1 MVRRAFASLAL
12 VETLLAFGNT
22 FAASFNMIY
31 LFKHLDMPLWTGGIY
46 LVLGFTIS
54 AFVSLWMS
62 LKPRFDLSKA
72 IVFAL
77 GALCVEY
84 ILFLFVDNG
93 YVLAIAV
100 GVAFGLFYPLF
111 WTPMNIW
118 LAQLTDKGD
127 RGVKYGV
134 IFFLWP
140 LATFVAP
147 LLGGLVIGYSG
158 YTALYVVG
166 IGILIATAAVAY
178 VTRDVI
184 PAGQEMKINLRETGR
199 RNTVAVLGQGAFE
212 GVFWLDLTIISFVFL
227 TDEVELGALF
237 SLFGLSA
244 GAMGIILGKVSD
256 RIQNRIFFFRASA
269 IASIPCIVLIC
280 RAGTLEQFGVASG
293 LLEFASYAIP
303 IFVFA
308 MLTDRLEHSKNDS
321 VLTRE
326 FLLDIGRSVSGAALI
341 IMLYIGF
348 SPQECILLAIPGL
361 VLTLV
366 AHEPKRA
373 KASAAG

>member
-31 LFKHLDMPLWTGGIY
+31 LFKHLDMPLWSGSIY

-54 AFVSLWMS
+54 IFASLWMS
-62 LKPRFDLSKA
+62 WRPRFDLSKA
-72 IVFAL
+72 IIFSLA
-77 GALCVEY
+77 ALCVEY
-84 ILFLFVDNG
+84 LLFLFVDNG
-93 YVLAIAV
+93 YVLAVSV
-100 GVAFGLFYPLF
+100 GVAFGLFYPFF
-111 WTPMNIW
+111 WTPTNIW
-118 LAQLTDKGD
+118 MAQLTDKGD

-147 LLGGLVIGYSG
+147 FLGGLVIGYVG

-166 IGILIATAAVAY
+166 IGILISTAAVAFL
-178 VTRDVI
+178 TRDVI
-184 PAGQEMKINLRETGR
+184 PVRQEMKINLREIGR

-227 TDEVELGALF
+227 TDERELGALF

-244 GAMGIILGKVSD
+244 GVMGIILGKVSD

-269 IASIPCIVLIC
+269 LASIPCIFLIF
-280 RAGTLEQFGVASG
+280 RAGTLEEFGIASG
-293 LLEFASYAIP
+293 MLEFASYALPVFI
-303 IFVFA
+303 FA

-326 FLLDIGRSVSGAALI
+326 FLLDIGRAVSGTALI
-341 IMLYIGF
+341 AMLYIGF
-348 SPQECILLAIPGL
+348 SPQECFLMAIPGL
-361 VLTLV
+361 LLTLV
-366 AHEPKRA
+366 AEEPKR
-373 KASAAG
+373 KRASAAG